1 MDDSRLLQQLAD
13 RAGIIDTVLRAARAM
28 DRQDWPALR
37 ACLAATLDVD
47 YSDLRGDPPSTIA
60 ADAYVA
66 ARITGLT
73 GLKTQHISTNHLVT
87 IEGDRAEC
95 ASCFLIHRLDP
106 AAPTADNTFDTAG
119 HYVHRLARTA
129 GGWRIDG
136 IVQDGPLESRQP
148 PNPRRPAPTRVSD
161 AGGTPAVRA
170 APAAQCPD
178 ARRS

>member
-1 MDDSRLLQQLAD
+1 MDGTRLLQQLAD
-13 RAGIIDTVLRAARAM
+13 RTDVIDAVLRAARAM
-28 DRQDWPALR
+28 DTQDWPALR
-37 ACLAATLDVD
+37 ACLAVTLAVD

-106 AAPTADNTFDTAG
+106 AGSAGNNTFDTAG
-119 HYVHRLARTA
+119 HYVHGLARTA
-129 GGWRIDG
+129 GGWRIDS
-136 IVQDGPLESRQP
+136 IVQTVLWSRG
-148 PNPRRPAPTRVSD
+148 NPQIHGALRRA
-161 AGGTPAVRA
+161 
-170 APAAQCPD
+170 
-178 ARRS
+178 